1 MDENGAP
8 REMEAIVA
16 VSFRLSRDPADHRT
30 ICLNQTTHPSEGFA
44 PIGTERATKAVP
56 QGPKTDT
63 WSGIQFAL
71 PGGVREEPMPES
83 RVRDYMTI
91 DPITLHDDDPLRE
104 AVELV
109 VVRRIRHIPVLDR
122 RERLVGIVTDRDIKR
137 TLPSPLSSAA
147 REEYEALLETTALSQ
162 VMTPQV
168 ITVEADAPVSE
179 AVQIIVGNRIGGMP
193 VVEAGVLVGLF
204 TESDALRGYVEL
216 LKATE
221 AAALT
226 G

>member
-1 MDENGAP
+1 
-8 REMEAIVA
+8 
-16 VSFRLSRDPADHRT
+16 
-30 ICLNQTTHPSEGFA
+30 
-44 PIGTERATKAVP
+44 
-56 QGPKTDT
+56 
-63 WSGIQFAL
+63 
-71 PGGVREEPMPES
+71 MPES